1 MGPVAEYVGKQIA
14 GDVIQEAI
22 NEVVGKSKRKW
33 ALVVLALV
41 LGAVVASVVVRRR
54 GDKSTTP
61 NEQQPPGGIRS
72 TTVTEGH

>member
-1 MGPVAEYVGKQIA
+1 MGPVAEYVGKQVA

-33 ALVVLALV
+33 ALVVVGLV
-41 LGAVVASVVVRRR
+41 LGAVVASVVMRRR